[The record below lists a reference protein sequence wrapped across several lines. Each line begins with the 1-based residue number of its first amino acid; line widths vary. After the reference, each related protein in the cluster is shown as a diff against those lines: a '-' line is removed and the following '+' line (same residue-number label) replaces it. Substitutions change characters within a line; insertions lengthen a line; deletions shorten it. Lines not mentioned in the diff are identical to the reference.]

1 MKAKNATMQDVADLA
16 KVSKTTVSHV
26 INETRPVS
34 EETRQRVLN
43 SMKELGYQPNILAR
57 SLRKKETSTI
67 GLIVPNNANPFYA
80 EVSRGVESLSF
91 EEGYNVI
98 LCNSDRNLQKEIAY
112 TELLLKKR
120 VDGILFVGAW
130 VGEQIQHLHEIHLQG
145 IPLAVVDR
153 FTQDLDI
160 DSVRIDNRLGG
171 WLATSHLLGLG
182 HRRISCIGGIPE
194 FTPNA
199 ERITGYKKAMGD
211 AGINVESELVIRAN
225 FQFEGG
231 YKAAQQLLSLDDRP
245 TAIFAC
251 NDLTAIGA
259 IRAATDLGYGVP
271 DDLSVVGFD
280 DIQMAQ
286 YACPQ
291 LTTISQ
297 PMFEMGNLAT
307 EMLLERIRDTN
318 IPRRER
324 IFKPNLIVR
333 QSTTKPLPLG
343 IWKQAS
349 A

>member
-1 MKAKNATMQDVADLA
+1 MKTKNATMQDVADLA

-34 EETRQRVLN
+34 EGKRQRVLYA
-43 SMKELGYQPNILAR
+43 MKELDYQPNILAR
-57 SLRKKETSTI
+57 SLRKRETGTI

-112 TELLLKKR
+112 TELLVSKR

-130 VGEQIQHLHEIHLQG
+130 VGEQTQHLSEINRQG

-153 FTQDLDI
+153 FASDLDI
-160 DSVRIDNRLGG
+160 DLVRTDNHLGG

-182 HRRISCIGGIPE
+182 HKRISCIGGIPE

-199 ERITGYKKAMGD
+199 ERIIGYKKALRD
-211 AGINVESELVIRAN
+211 AGIAIKDEIIIRTN

-231 YKAAQQLLSLDDRP
+231 HRAAQQLLSLENRP

-251 NDLTAIGA
+251 NDLMAIGA
-259 IRAATDLGYGVP
+259 MRAARDLGFRIP
-271 DDLSVVGFD
+271 EDISVVGFD

-286 YACPQ
+286 YTCPQ
-291 LTTISQ
+291 LTTIAQ
-297 PMFEMGNLAT
+297 PMFDMGKLAT

-318 IPRRER
+318 IPQRKR
-324 IFKPNLIVR
+324 ILEPKLVVR
-333 QSTTKPLPLG
+333 QSTSKFPRE
-343 IWKQAS
+343 
-349 A
+349 